1 MTYTDQKGRVWRPY
15 AVDYKTSDGTFR
27 FEIMAISHLHAE
39 EMLSDLKQSAVVAG
53 EIVHT
58 EDA

>member
-1 MTYTDQKGRVWRPY
+1 MTYIDPHGRVWRPF
-15 AVDYKTSDGTFR
+15 AVDYETSDGTFR

-39 EMLSDLKQSAVVAG
+39 EMLADIKNSAKVTG